1 MSTTRPKAV
10 LRQPDPQVPPRPTL
24 PLPVSELAIYGLH
37 LRPAAGGRAA
47 ESLPRPGIPRS
58 IGLSSIPLARLPA
71 LPNTIPSQN
80 WQRAADVAGGWQ
92 IDMLDGPPG
101 GEFRVWSVLADRS
114 GCRLQLS
121 EAEAPRA
128 ALAWDFFTRVTIRY
142 LLARLG
148 TSILHGNLSRTPAGA
163 VALLGDSGAGK
174 SSLAIALMRAGAPP
188 LADDV
193 VCPVRLDAGW
203 HAWPGHHEILAEPQT
218 LARLGIDPHAH
229 PLIWDARTPGME
241 DKHVLA
247 AALPHDPDPVPVAGI
262 VTLDPRRSDAAA
274 PALHRLPPAAAV
286 AAVLPHGH
294 WQPAGPDRRTRLA
307 DIVALASAVPVW
319 RLSRPDRIADL
330 PAAAD
335 LVLAAAAAPI

>member
-1 MSTTRPKAV
+1 MSITRPEAV
-10 LRQPDPQVPPRPTL
+10 LRQSDQQVPPRPTV
-24 PLPVSELAIYGLH
+24 PLPVSELSIYGLR
-37 LRPAAGGRAA
+37 LRPAVGVSAA
-47 ESLPRPGIPRS
+47 ESLSRPGVPRS
-58 IGLSSIPLARLPA
+58 ISLSSIPLTRLPA
-71 LPNTIPSQN
+71 LPDTITPKN
-80 WQRAADVAGGWQ
+80 RQRAADVAGGWQ
-92 IDMLDGPPG
+92 IDMLDGSPG

-142 LLARLG
+142 LLARLA
-148 TSILHGNLSRTPAGA
+148 TTILHGNLSRTPAGA

-218 LARLGIDPHAH
+218 LIRLGIDPHAW

-241 DKHVLA
+241 DKHVLTA
-247 AALPHDPDPVPVAGI
+247 APPHDPDPVPLAGLVI
-262 VTLDPRRSDAAA
+262 LDPRRSDSA
-274 PALHRLPPAAAV
+274 PSALHRLPPAAAV

-294 WQPAGPDRRTRLA
+294 WQATGPDRRARLA

-335 LVLAAAAAPI
+335 LILAAAAAPS

>member
-1 MSTTRPKAV
+1 MSTTLPEAV
-10 LRQPDPQVPPRPTL
+10 LRESDPQVPPCPTV
-24 PLPVSELAIYGLH
+24 PLPASDLSIYGLR
-37 LRPAAGGRAA
+37 LRPVGGGPAS

-58 IGLSSIPLARLPA
+58 ISLSSIPLARLPA
-71 LPNTIPSQN
+71 LPDTIPSQN
-80 WQRAADVAGGWQ
+80 WQRATNVAGGWQ

-101 GEFRVWSVLADRS
+101 GEVRVWSVLADRS

-128 ALAWDFFTRVTIRY
+128 ALAWDFFTRVTIRH

-148 TSILHGNLSRTPAGA
+148 VSILHGNLSRTPAGA

-203 HAWPGHHEILAEPQT
+203 HAWPGHHEILAEPQA
-218 LARLGIDPHAH
+218 LARLGIDPQAW

-247 AALPHDPDPVPVAGI
+247 AAPPHDTDPVPLAG
-262 VTLDPRRSDAAA
+262 VVVLDPRRSDAAA

-294 WQPAGPDRRTRLA
+294 WQAAGPDRHSRLT
-307 DIVALASAVPVW
+307 DIVKLASAVPVW

-335 LVLAAAAAPI
+335 LILAATAAPS